1 MDKPNIAILTT
12 VANFELYEITSK
24 LFPANCQK
32 YVIDGREGMHGLS
45 SIFYMFKKLKNKNI
59 DWLIMADE
67 DVIFTNTDLVF
78 ELVNKMEKGN
88 YTVAGVRDGGVISH
102 RGFNPNMIN
111 TFFSIINFK
120 EVSKIW
126 DKEEVEKNQYL
137 NDDEFSLDASA
148 LKYKYDVN
156 SLYET
161 YYRFYLW
168 LKRKNKNFL
177 YLDAKMHEDSIANS
191 IQLKGNTF
199 LYHTWHA
206 RSYGKNEKHT
216 KRIDFI
222 LNENKNTIE
231 KGINK
236 QDYIL
241 YKAPFFALQQKSNK
255 LLKRIKR
262 KLKIS

>member
-1 MDKPNIAILTT
+1 MPKQNIAILTT
-12 VANFELYEITSK
+12 VANFKLYEITSK

-32 YVIDGREGMHGLS
+32 YVIDGQEGMHGLS

-67 DVIFTNTDLVF
+67 DVIFTNTDVVF
-78 ELVNKMEKGN
+78 ELVNKMKKDN

-102 RGFNPNMIN
+102 RAFNPNLIN
-111 TFFSIINFK
+111 TFFSIINLK
-120 EVSKIW
+120 AILEIW
-126 DKEEVEKNQYL
+126 NKKVVKKNQYL
-137 NDDEFSLDASA
+137 IDNEFLVDTSL
-148 LKYKYDVN
+148 LEYKYDVA
-156 SLYET
+156 SLYEP
-161 YYRFYLW
+161 YYCFYLW
-168 LKRKNKNFL
+168 LKRSGKHFL
-177 YLDAKMHEDSIANS
+177 YLEAKMHQDAITNS
-191 IQLKGNTF
+191 VHFNNTTL

-241 YKAPFFALQQKSNK
+241 YKAPFFAVKQKSNK
-255 LLKRIKR
+255 LLKKIKR

>member
-1 MDKPNIAILTT
+1 
-12 VANFELYEITSK
+12 
-24 LFPANCQK
+24 
-32 YVIDGREGMHGLS
+32 
-45 SIFYMFKKLKNKNI
+45 
-59 DWLIMADE
+59 
-67 DVIFTNTDLVF
+67 
-78 ELVNKMEKGN
+78 
-88 YTVAGVRDGGVISH
+88 
-102 RGFNPNMIN
+102 
-111 TFFSIINFK
+111 
-120 EVSKIW
+120 
-126 DKEEVEKNQYL
+126 
-137 NDDEFSLDASA
+137 
-148 LKYKYDVN
+148 
-156 SLYET
+156 
-161 YYRFYLW
+161 
-168 LKRKNKNFL
+168 
-177 YLDAKMHEDSIANS
+177 MHEDSIANS
-191 IQLKGNTF
+191 IQLNGNTF

>member
-1 MDKPNIAILTT
+1 MRKQNIAILTT

-24 LFPANCQK
+24 LFPPNCQK

-67 DVIFTNTDLVF
+67 DVIFTNTDVVF

-102 RGFNPNMIN
+102 RTFNPNLIN
-111 TFFSIINFK
+111 TFFSIINLK
-120 EVSKIW
+120 DVLEIW
-126 DKEEVEKNQYL
+126 DKKEVKKNQYVD
-137 NDDEFSLDASA
+137 NNEFSVDTSMLA
-148 LKYKYDVN
+148 YKYDVN
-156 SLYET
+156 SLYEP
-161 YYRFYLW
+161 YYCFYLW
-168 LKRKNKNFL
+168 LKRSGKHFL

-191 IQLKGNTF
+191 IEFKDNTF

-222 LNENKNTIE
+222 LNENIKTIDE
-231 KGINK
+231 GANN

-241 YKAPFFALQQKSNK
+241 YKAPFFASKQKTKK
-255 LLKRIKR
+255 LLKKIKR